1 MLAASHDIDY
11 FIERQRS
18 KLNKQ
23 PNRLQLNRSRPI
35 PPIPPP
41 PVPSYIPPTNPE
53 ERLDFKVA
61 RILDEPPPRIQS
73 QQPYYPPSPTPFPTS
88 SYSSPLPPIEPQM
101 VSYSD
106 QPQRRRYPGNNINDN
121 QPTFFDRFGEHE
133 GKRAQ
138 LKNDLKREY
147 NEFLRSQRV
156 PKSKSTSQLA
166 SPSPRGN
173 TTRRVQFQQD
183 GMVVAPW
190 EKNSGRTMRNVQSM
204 DDIFSSSSTTNR
216 EYLTTNRSQSRVAS
230 TDEQYI
236 RDREEYILELYD
248 QIRELETRKRQLE
261 LGESFGTWNFFINY
275 LFV

>member
-1 MLAASHDIDY
+1 MLAASQEIDY

-23 PNRLQLNRSRPI
+23 PNRLQLNRPR
-35 PPIPPP
+35 PIPPP
-41 PVPSYIPPTNPE
+41 PVPSYLPPTNPE

-73 QQPYYPPSPTPFPTS
+73 QQPYYPPSPTSYPAS
-88 SYSSPLPPIEPQM
+88 SYSSPLPPIESQM

-106 QPQRRRYPGNNINDN
+106 QAQRRYPGNNPNNN
-121 QPTFFDRFGEHE
+121 QSTFFDRFGEHD

-138 LKNDLKREY
+138 LKSDLKREY
-147 NEFLRSQRV
+147 NEFLQSQRF

-166 SPSPRGN
+166 SPTPRGN

-190 EKNSGRTMRNVQSM
+190 EKNNGRTMRNVQSM
-204 DDIFSSSSTTNR
+204 NDISSSSSLTTR
-216 EYLTTNRSQSRVAS
+216 EYLPTNRAQSRVAAS
-230 TDEQYI
+230 DEQYI

-248 QIRELETRKRQLE
+248 QIRELEARRRQLE
-261 LGESFGTWNFFINY
+261 LGK
-275 LFV
+275 LF